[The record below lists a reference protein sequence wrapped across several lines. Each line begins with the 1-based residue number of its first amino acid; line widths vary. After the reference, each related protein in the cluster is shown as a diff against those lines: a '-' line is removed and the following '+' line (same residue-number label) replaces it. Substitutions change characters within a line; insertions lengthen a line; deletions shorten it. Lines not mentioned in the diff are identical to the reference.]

1 MVDKRNSPVSL
12 DAVKRLGFVFV
23 SQVLLFAQTL
33 FFIPAVINI
42 AGEEIF
48 GAYSIVLSYLG
59 VAYIVSSFGLTQYCR
74 RWLPQAK
81 TNYEKAKVFLPQLWF
96 QLIAVLSL
104 GLIASVCYQ
113 KFIANAFQL
122 PELKFW
128 VIPSYLVCYTLFSQ
142 VAEYF
147 RDTHRTGIFAI
158 SIAVYPYLFMAFCV
172 LGYLFGEEPTLYILV
187 LYQTYA
193 ALLVGIVLF
202 TMLAR
207 EIGYKLSLPSM
218 SQLRVAIPFGLP
230 VLGATFAE
238 AMSVV
243 SDKFIIAGILTVR
256 DVGIYVPAYTL
267 GIIILLIPRVLSSV
281 LLPILSRVDKEEASS
296 QPLVKQAAQFYCIV
310 AMPYIVIMALVGHDL
325 LRLYTNQVIADAAS
339 PALVFVACSALFTGL
354 NTLRSSIF
362 FIRLDTA
369 FILRLNIIVAVCTTT
384 LTVILLSITKEVWV
398 CGLAVMFSSIFG
410 YWLISRRLFM
420 DPLNFRWEPRWVLKL
435 VCLVAIMAMTIL
447 IIRHNFVQGTD
458 IGSIAIQ
465 VFTALAI
472 YSTCLLLWMWIEN
485 RSMFDALN
493 LGRRFNK

>member
-1 MVDKRNSPVSL
+1 LVDNRNSSVSL

-23 SQVLLFAQTL
+23 SQILLFTQTL
-33 FFIPAVINI
+33 FFIPAVINV

-81 TNYEKAKVFLPQLWF
+81 TNYEKAKIFLPQLWF

-113 KFIANAFQL
+113 KFITNAFQL
-122 PELKFW
+122 PELKLW

-147 RDTHRTGIFAI
+147 RDTHRTKIFAI

-202 TMLAR
+202 TMVAR
-207 EIGYKLSLPSM
+207 EIGYKLSLPSI

-238 AMSVV
+238 AISVA

-325 LRLYTNQVIADAAS
+325 LRLYTNQVIADASS
-339 PALVFVACSALFTGL
+339 PALFFVACSALLTGL
-354 NTLRSSIF
+354 NNIRSSIF
-362 FIRLDTA
+362 FVRLDT
-369 FILRLNIIVAVCTTT
+369 IYMLKLNVIVSVSTTIFT
-384 LTVILLSITKEVWV
+384 AILLIIFKEVWI
-398 CGLAVMFSSIFG
+398 CGLALFFSSIIG
-410 YWLISRRLFM
+410 YKLTSRRLSM
-420 DPLNFRWEPRWVLKL
+420 DPLNFQWEYKWLIKLLCSVL
-435 VCLVAIMAMTIL
+435 IMTIVVL
-447 IIRHNFVQGTD
+447 ITQKNFIQE
-458 IGSIAIQ
+458 ISILSIVTQ
-465 VFTALAI
+465 SFPGLAI
-472 YSTCLLLWMWIEN
+472 YAAIILLWMWIEK
-485 RSMFDALN
+485 SPLFDLITK
-493 LGRRFNK
+493 FNQTKE